1 MKSNELRIGNL
12 VMYSN
17 GNILF
22 KVIGISEFGI
32 DIENKVE
39 KTYIEYDE
47 FEPIL
52 LTKEWLL
59 NLGFKKDVDG
69 SFMKNDISIFL
80 DKRFKT
86 NLFLQEN
93 QDNFKWFSYEYK
105 IQYVHQLQNLY
116 FALTG
121 DELIFKQQDH
131 ELTR

>member
-93 QDNFKWFSYEYK
+93 QDNFKWFSYECK

-116 FALTG
+116 FALTS
-121 DELIFKQQDH
+121 DELIFKQQDY

>member
-1 MKSNELRIGNL
+1 MSIRENELRVG
-12 VMYSN
+12 VY
-17 GNILF
+17 ILYCEKVF
-22 KVIGISEFGI
+22 KVDAECISMHWG
-32 DIENKVE
+32 DDLDDA
-39 KTYIEYDE
+39 YR
-47 FEPIL
+47 PIP

-93 QDNFKWFSYEYK
+93 QDNFKWFSYECK

-116 FALTG
+116 SALTG
-121 DELIFKQQDH
+121 DELTIK
-131 ELTR
+131 E